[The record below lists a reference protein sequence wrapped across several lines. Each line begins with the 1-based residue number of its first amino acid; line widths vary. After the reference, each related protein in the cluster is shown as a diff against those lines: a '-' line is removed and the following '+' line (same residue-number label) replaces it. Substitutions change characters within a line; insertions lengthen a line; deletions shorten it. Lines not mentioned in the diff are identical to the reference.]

1 MSIFFLLIILI
12 FISLIFPYLGFLFFP
27 GFILFF
33 LFRKE
38 IDDFLIKINLVFGF
52 SFAYWIITFWFLYFP
67 IFKFWI
73 WGSIIFFG
81 IISFILG
88 YIKRKEI
95 IKIEYFLL
103 LIFLIFGLVRFFPMI
118 INEAPP
124 GGDITMHTYNSLL
137 ITLWQKIPESYQ
149 PIFDMK
155 GFGAQPQGFSILSAI
170 FAFLSNLPIYRATFF
185 ISCFTYFL
193 IFGGFYVFLRSFL
206 SPKSSLATAI
216 ILLVFSRDPQNFYL
230 WGGTPSILAFFFSL
244 ISFYFF
250 VQEIKNERI
259 SFLNI
264 FLFNLF
270 LAAGFL
276 THFIPLAGFLIILL
290 IITLYELVFYHQKRR
305 LLLKKIFL
313 SILFFSILSF
323 SYFIIFKKTITS
335 EREWQVIFNW
345 NDYLW
350 QDDFATRFICQ
361 KFAFLGSFLLLFLP
375 FIKMVITISL
385 PILILVIIGLII
397 RRKDIG
403 NEKLLLLL
411 FLPVLIILYLNLFL
425 KIKFTR
431 IFYPERISLYFHLP
445 IGIFIGKLMEKI
457 FYEKIKK
464 ILICFII
471 YVVMVITILKISFKD
486 KDFLQYR
493 EKEKPILKLIGYEF
507 LCRNFYR
514 YLFWQG
520 NYSLKENDLEAFEW
534 IKKNCEKGIILTN
547 YSDAG
552 IWIPAVLG
560 RPVYLAH
567 IVFNLFDEYEEFIKK
582 SKLEDFKYLYIGSK
596 TIGQNIFFTNED
608 LPREAVKKIY
618 QNKGVTI
625 YQVINPVPLLS
636 RVILHQ
642 IPQQTF

>member
-1 MSIFFLLIILI
+1 MRVFFLFVSLI

-33 LFRKE
+33 LLKKVT
-38 IDDFLIKINLVFGF
+38 DDFLIKINLVFSF

-73 WGSIIFFG
+73 WGSIIFSG
-81 IISFILG
+81 IISFILV
-88 YIKRKEI
+88 YKKKKEI
-95 IKIEYFLL
+95 INIEYFLL
-103 LIFLIFGLVRFFPMI
+103 LIFLIFGLVRFYPMI

-137 ITLWQKIPESYQ
+137 ITLWQKIPENYQ

-170 FAFLSNLPIYRATFF
+170 FAFLSNLPTYRATFF

-193 IFGGFYVFLRSFL
+193 ILGGFYIFLRSFL
-206 SPKSSLATAI
+206 SPQSSLATAI
-216 ILLVFSRDPQNFYL
+216 LLLVFSRDPQNFYL

-250 VQEIKNERI
+250 IQEIKNKQI

-264 FLFNLF
+264 FLFNFF

-290 IITLYELVFYHQKRR
+290 VITLYELVFYRQKRR
-305 LLLKKIFL
+305 LFLKKIFL
-313 SILFFSILSF
+313 SIFFFSIFSF
-323 SYFIIFKKTITS
+323 PYFIIFKGITTS

-350 QDDFATRFICQ
+350 RNDFATQFICQ
-361 KFAFLGSFLLLFLP
+361 KFAFLGSFILLFLP

-397 RRKDIG
+397 KRKEIWK
-403 NEKLLLLL
+403 ERL
-411 FLPVLIILYLNLFL
+411 FLFLFLTVLIILYLNLFL
-425 KIKFTR
+425 KTKFTQV
-431 IFYPERISLYFHLP
+431 FYPERLSLYFHLP
-445 IGIFIGKLMEKI
+445 IGIFIGKLIEK
-457 FYEKIKK
+457 FSYKKIKK
-464 ILICFII
+464 ILFCFMI
-471 YVVMVITILKISFKD
+471 YVAIVTVILEIIFKD

-493 EKEKPILKLIGYEF
+493 EKEKPILKLISYEF

-520 NYSLKENDLEAFEW
+520 NYSLKESDLEAFEW
-534 IKKNCEKGIILTN
+534 IKNNCEKGIILTN
-547 YSDAG
+547 YSDGG
-552 IWIPAVLG
+552 IWIPAILG

-567 IVFNLFDEYEEFIKK
+567 IVFNLFDEYEDFIKK

-596 TIGQNIFFTNED
+596 IIGQNIFFTNEN
-608 LPREAVKKIY
+608 LPKEAVKKIY

-625 YQVINPVPLLS
+625 YQVINPVPLVS

-642 IPQQTF
+642 IPQ